1 MPNHRAIAITSPG
14 TIDQITLPTPTPVG
28 NEVLIEVQYTAL
40 IPFDTYQI
48 DKNFFVQGYP
58 TVLGFASSGR
68 VKAVGPDVT
77 DLKEGDKVRLLQ
89 KHANQINALTNRHSY
104 LTKGGR
110 VQLPC
115 YTEQGFAGI
124 HACPTAPRSQG

>member
-1 MPNHRAIAITSPG
+1 MSTHRAIAITSPG

-58 TVLGFASSGR
+58 TVLGFASAGR
-68 VKAVGPDVT
+68 VKAVGPNVK

-89 KHANQINALTNRHSY
+89 KHAN
-104 LTKGGR
+104 
-110 VQLPC
+110 
-115 YTEQGFAGI
+115 
-124 HACPTAPRSQG
+124 